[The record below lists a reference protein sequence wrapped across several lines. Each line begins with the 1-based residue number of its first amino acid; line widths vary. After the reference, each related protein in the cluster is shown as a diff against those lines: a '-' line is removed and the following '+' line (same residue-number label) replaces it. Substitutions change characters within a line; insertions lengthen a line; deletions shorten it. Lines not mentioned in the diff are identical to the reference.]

1 MCEMP
6 GQARHDDEYEILRY
20 MEKITI
26 KTIGPWMPH
35 GQQVYITGNC
45 PALGNWN
52 PKKALPMT
60 PTQGIIWHID
70 LDAKDL
76 PEGFEF
82 KFLRKELDGSFT
94 WETCFNRTNP
104 YEVTETCFPGQ
115 HPRYAGTAIPV
126 FSLRSQQSA
135 GIGDFLD
142 IKLMIDWAASTGQA
156 VLQLLPVNDTTST
169 KTWTDSYPYGGI
181 TIMALHPIYLNL
193 KDIGPLHDTK
203 AQAEFEEEAAELNAM
218 PQLDYERVFDLKEK
232 YTRAI
237 FAQKGTRT
245 MASKAF
251 RAFLEANRDWLMP
264 YAAFCVLRDHFKT
277 ADFTKWK
284 RLKKYSKAGVS
295 RLYTEA
301 TAKMDYYIFV
311 QYHLDRQLREVHD
324 YARSKG
330 VALKGDIP
338 IGITPHSVEAWA
350 EPEYFNMGEHAGSP
364 PDAFAVDGQN
374 WGFPTY
380 NWDRMAKDGYAW
392 WKRRFRKMAEYFD
405 AYRIDHV
412 LGFFRIWEIPVPYKS
427 GLMGHFSPALPYS
440 ADDLRWRGFPFDEGR
455 HARPYAEDDPC
466 EVLFLEDPVQKG
478 MWHPRISAQYTRSY
492 NDLQQWEKDAFNHIY
507 DEFFYT
513 RNTEFWREQAMRKLP
528 ELISA
533 TDMLTCAEDLGM
545 IPACVPEVLD
555 QLHILSLEV
564 QRMPK
569 DPKQMLGNPS
579 EYPYM
584 SVCTTG
590 SHDTSTLRGWW
601 GENHHGEDCPV
612 DVCEWI
618 VAEHLYSPAMLT
630 ILPLQDWFSLDPS
643 MRVEDV
649 ESERINVPA
658 NPKHYWRWRM
668 HLTLE
673 EMIANKA
680 FNQKVAGMIDRSG
693 RKA

>member
-1 MCEMP
+1 
-6 GQARHDDEYEILRY
+6 
-20 MEKITI
+20 
-26 KTIGPWMPH
+26 
-35 GQQVYITGNC
+35 
-45 PALGNWN
+45 
-52 PKKALPMT
+52 
-60 PTQGIIWHID
+60 
-70 LDAKDL
+70 
-76 PEGFEF
+76 
-82 KFLRKELDGSFT
+82 
-94 WETCFNRTNP
+94 
-104 YEVTETCFPGQ
+104 
-115 HPRYAGTAIPV
+115 
-126 FSLRSQQSA
+126 
-135 GIGDFLD
+135 
-142 IKLMIDWAASTGQA
+142 
-156 VLQLLPVNDTTST
+156 
-169 KTWTDSYPYGGI
+169 
-181 TIMALHPIYLNL
+181 
-193 KDIGPLHDTK
+193 
-203 AQAEFEEEAAELNAM
+203 
-218 PQLDYERVFDLKEK
+218 
-232 YTRAI
+232 
-237 FAQKGTRT
+237 
-245 MASKAF
+245 
-251 RAFLEANRDWLMP
+251 
-264 YAAFCVLRDHFKT
+264 VLRDHFKT

-350 EPEYFNMGEHAGSP
+350 EPEYFNMGEQAGAP

-455 HARPYAEDDPC
+455 HARSYTEDDPS